1 MGQMICALSL
11 DSSTPSGRGM
21 TKSRLELRSVPM
33 IGLAFV
39 VGPVIA
45 LTCFWAI
52 EVVLPGVAVA
62 DPSRAL
68 AYWIAYVG
76 LGGPICLAVEAVVIV
91 PILLGFQ
98 RYRWAWL
105 NGWTA
110 AAIGCAVGAI
120 FWTVALILSTPA
132 GPMKLLTEA
141 VDPGMVGL
149 VAAIV
154 FRLIAVCRSSA
165 PFGG

>member
-1 MGQMICALSL
+1 
-11 DSSTPSGRGM
+11 M
-21 TKSRLELRSVPM
+21 TRSRLELRSIPM
-33 IGLAFV
+33 IALGFV
-39 VGPVIA
+39 VGPVVG

-52 EVVLPGVAVA
+52 EVVAPGVVLS

-76 LGGPICLAVEAVVIV
+76 LGGAICLAVEAVVIV

-98 RYRWAWL
+98 RYRWGWL

-110 AAIGCAVGAI
+110 AAIGAAVGAI
-120 FWTVALILSTPA
+120 FWTVALILTTPA
-132 GPMKLLTEA
+132 GPTKLLSEA
-141 VDPGMVGL
+141 CDPAMVGL

-154 FRLIAVCRSSA
+154 FRLIAVRRS
-165 PFGG
+165 PEV

>member
-1 MGQMICALSL
+1 
-11 DSSTPSGRGM
+11 M

-39 VGPVIA
+39 VGPLVG

-52 EVVLPGVAVA
+52 EVVVPGVVLS

-76 LGGPICLAVEAVVIV
+76 LGGAICLAVEIVVVV

-98 RYRWAWL
+98 RYRWGWL

-110 AAIGCAVGAI
+110 ALIGAAVGAI
-120 FWTVALILSTPA
+120 FWTVALILTTPA
-132 GPMKLLTEA
+132 PPMKLLTEA
-141 VDPGMVGL
+141 FDPGMVGL
-149 VAAIV
+149 IAAVV
-154 FRLIAVCRSSA
+154 FRLIAVRRSSEV
-165 PFGG
+165 